1 MIYIADY
8 FAIGL
13 VIIMFIFFWDT
24 KTKYQNMPVSGKIF
38 GVILM
43 MTALNALVDLLS
55 GWLLTASGV
64 PEWLNITVNSLY
76 FVTNVVTT
84 SAIARY
90 LFVRILEHTHHRH
103 CMRNASIAL
112 ASILGV
118 YLLIVIVN
126 LWTGILFYFD
136 ENGNYIRGPLNAIG
150 YFFTLLQMVFVL
162 ICYFRNK
169 KTANKLMRRVLINI
183 FPVVPVCILIQRM
196 FPEIMM
202 NSILIAFADVVI
214 FMTFMSQR
222 PGVHSLTELNDRYRF
237 FEHVDHM
244 ISKQEPFHI
253 FLINLKNFGS
263 VNKKYG
269 HVIGDESLYQFA
281 FSLERK
287 LWEGLSF
294 HMNGTT
300 FAVVLPYVSQNEE
313 ERHCGVLLDY
323 IEQGICFGEYHIDV
337 DYLVSHYISDGSEMT
352 ATDIYE
358 IMEHSMAKCS
368 SMNLRYIRC
377 DREIRVELERKRYLR
392 DRLSTIDTAHG
403 FEVWYQ
409 PIKCLGTGRFC
420 SMEALIRLRE
430 PNGKLISPAEFIP
443 IAEQTGQIRSISW
456 FVLDEVCQ
464 LLKREPEMAQVSVSI
479 NLPMTQL
486 LDKGFIPRF
495 LGVVDQAGVDRRQIC
510 IEFTERTILENFSQ
524 TQSIMNELNDAG
536 IRFYLDDFG
545 VGYSNFN
552 CLLQL
557 PFQMIKIDASFIRNQ
572 DENGRNL
579 STVRVLTK
587 IFHDM
592 NLTVVAE
599 GAETQDE
606 VDTLSDIG
614 VDRIQGY
621 VFARPMPR
629 KELLSFYGDQ
639 KQT

>member
-24 KTKYQNMPVSGKIF
+24 KTKFRNMPVSGKVF
-38 GVILM
+38 GLILTL
-43 MTALNALVDLLS
+43 TALNALIDLLC
-55 GWLLTASGV
+55 GLLLTVEGV
-64 PEWLNITVNSLY
+64 PEWINITVNSLY
-76 FVTNVVTT
+76 FVSNVVTT

-90 LFVRILEHTHHRH
+90 LFVRILEHTHRRH

-112 ASILGV
+112 ASILSV
-118 YLLIVIVN
+118 YILIVLVN

-136 ENGNYIRGPLNAIG
+136 DQGNYIRGPLNAIG

-169 KTANKLMRRVLINI
+169 KTANRLMRRVLINI

-196 FPEIMM
+196 FPEIML

-222 PGVHSLTELNDRYRF
+222 PGVHFLTELNDRYRF
-237 FEHVDHM
+237 FEHVNHL
-244 ISKQEPFHI
+244 ISKQEPFHV

-263 VNKKYG
+263 INNKYG
-269 HVIGDESLYQFA
+269 HVIDDECLYQFA

-300 FAVVLPYVSQNEE
+300 FAVVLPYVSQTDE
-313 ERHCGVLLDY
+313 ERHSGILLDY
-323 IEQGICFGEYHIDV
+323 IEHGINFGEYHIDV
-337 DYLVSHYISDGSEMT
+337 DYLVSQYISDGSEMT

-358 IMEHSMAKCS
+358 IMEHSVAKCS
-368 SMNLRYIRC
+368 SMNLRYIHC
-377 DREIRVELERKRYLR
+377 DREIRIELERKRYLR
-392 DRLSTIDTAHG
+392 ERLSTIDTAHG

-409 PIKCLGTGRFC
+409 PIKCLATGRFC

-430 PNGKLISPAEFIP
+430 PNEKLISPAEFIP
-443 IAEQTGQIRSISW
+443 IAEQTGQIRSITW
-456 FVLDEVCQ
+456 FVLEEVCKM
-464 LLKREPEMAQVSVSI
+464 LKQRPEMGQVSVSI

-495 LGVVDQAGVDRRQIC
+495 LGVVDQAGVDRRRIC

-524 TQSIMNELNDAG
+524 TLSIMNELNEAG

-557 PFQMIKIDASFIRNQ
+557 PFQIIKIDAGFIRNRN
-572 DENGRNL
+572 ENGRNFT
-579 STVRVLTK
+579 TVRALTR

-606 VDTLSDIG
+606 VDALTDIG
-614 VDRIQGY
+614 VDRIQGF
-621 VFARPMPR
+621 VFARPMPL
-629 KELLSFYGDQ
+629 KELLLFYGD
-639 KQT
+639 KEQT